1 MVVECLSGMH
11 RALGLIS
18 STVKENNNN
27 NNNNTCT
34 RKHVTLS
41 PEGYTL

>member
-1 MVVECLSGMH
+1 MVVECLSGMY

-27 NNNNTCT
+27 KRLVSENT
-34 RKHVTLS
+34 
-41 PEGYTL
+41 